1 MPILETRDVTK
12 RFGGLVAVN
21 QVCMTVNNNE
31 ILGIIGPN
39 GAGKTSFINA
49 LTGIYKP
56 SSGQVFFQDKEITGL
71 PAYKIAKQGISRTFQ
86 NLRVFS
92 NISVLENVLIG
103 AHCRIDNPFHHIF
116 LRPLRSRKI
125 EHQAYEKVIALLKN
139 VGLEEK
145 KETLAKNLAYGEQRI
160 LEICRALASDP
171 QLLILDEPCAGMNS
185 MEMDTLADFVKK
197 LRNEGNTIVVI
208 EHNMRFMMTVS
219 DRIIVMTAGA
229 KFREGTPEEI
239 RNDLEVQKV
248 YLGEQEAERC

>member
-1 MPILETRDVTK
+1 VPILDTQNITK
-12 RFGGLVAVN
+12 QFGGLVAVN
-21 QVCMTVNNNE
+21 QVSMTVNQHE
-31 ILGIIGPN
+31 IVGIIGPN

-56 SSGQVFFQDKEITGL
+56 SSGRVLFQGKDITGL
-71 PAYKIAKQGISRTFQ
+71 PAHKIANQGIARTFQ

-116 LRPLRSRKI
+116 LRPLRSKMVER
-125 EHQAYEKVIALLKN
+125 QAYEKVITLLKN

-145 KETLAKNLAYGEQRI
+145 KESMAKNLSYGEQRI
-160 LEICRALASDP
+160 LEICRALASNP
-171 QLLILDEPCAGMNS
+171 KLLILDEPCAGMNS
-185 MEMDTLADFVKK
+185 AEMDTLANFVKK
-197 LRNEGNTIVVI
+197 LRDEGSTITVI
-208 EHNMRFMMTVS
+208 EHNMRFMMAVS
-219 DRIIVMTAGA
+219 DRIIVMTEGA

-248 YLGEQEAERC
+248 YLGGEETE

>member
-1 MPILETRDVTK
+1 MPILNTKDVTK
-12 RFGGLVAVN
+12 LFGGLIAVN
-21 QVCMTVNNNE
+21 QVSMSVNKNE
-31 ILGIIGPN
+31 IVGIIGPN

-56 SSGQVFFQDKEITGL
+56 SSGQVLFQGKEITGL
-71 PAYKIAKQGISRTFQ
+71 PAYKITKRGISRTFQ

-116 LRPLRSRKI
+116 FRPLRSRQI
-125 EHQAYEKVIALLKN
+125 ERQAHEKVIALLKN

-145 KETLAKNLAYGEQRI
+145 KDSLAKNLSYGEQRI

-171 QLLILDEPCAGMNS
+171 ELLILDEPCAGMNS
-185 MEMDTLADFVKK
+185 AEMDTLAGFVKK
-197 LRNEGNTIVVI
+197 LRDEGQTIVVI
-208 EHNMRFMMTVS
+208 EHNMCFMMAVS
-219 DRIIVMTAGA
+219 DRIIVMTEGA
-229 KFREGTPEEI
+229 KFREGTPAEI

-248 YLGEQEAERC
+248 YLGEQEAV

>member
-1 MPILETRDVTK
+1 MPILDTRDVTK
-12 RFGGLVAVN
+12 QFGGLVAVN
-21 QVCMTVNNNE
+21 QVSMTVDKNE
-31 ILGIIGPN
+31 IVGIIGPN

-56 SSGQVFFQDKEITGL
+56 SGGQIFFQGKDITGF
-71 PAYKIAKQGISRTFQ
+71 PAYKIAKQGIARTFQ

-116 LRPLRSRKI
+116 LRPLRSKKI
-125 EHQAYEKVIALLKN
+125 ERQAYAKVIALLKN

-145 KETLAKNLAYGEQRI
+145 KESLAKNLSYGEQRT

-171 QLLILDEPCAGMNS
+171 ELLILDEPCAGMNS
-185 MEMDTLADFVKK
+185 AEMDTLADFVKK
-197 LRNEGNTIVVI
+197 LRDEGQTIVVI
-208 EHNMRFMMTVS
+208 EHNMCFMMAVS
-219 DRIIVMTAGA
+219 DRIIVMTEGA
-229 KFREGTPEEI
+229 KFREGTPAEI

-248 YLGEQEAERC
+248 YLGEQEVE

>member
-1 MPILETRDVTK
+1 MPILDTKDVTK
-12 RFGGLVAVN
+12 QFGGLVAVN
-21 QVCMTVNNNE
+21 QVSMTVNKNE
-31 ILGIIGPN
+31 IVGIIGPN

-56 SSGQVFFQDKEITGL
+56 SGGQIFFQGKDITGF
-71 PAYKIAKQGISRTFQ
+71 PAYKIAKQGIARTFQ

-116 LRPLRSRKI
+116 LRPLRSKKI
-125 EHQAYEKVIALLKN
+125 ERQAYAKVIALLKN

-145 KETLAKNLAYGEQRI
+145 KESLAKNLSYGEQRT

-171 QLLILDEPCAGMNS
+171 ELLILDEPCAGMNS
-185 MEMDTLADFVKK
+185 AEMDTLADFVKK
-197 LRNEGNTIVVI
+197 LRDEGQTIVVI
-208 EHNMRFMMTVS
+208 EHNMCFIMAVS
-219 DRIIVMTAGA
+219 DRIIVMTEGA
-229 KFREGTPEEI
+229 KFREGTPAEI

-248 YLGEQEAERC
+248 YLGEQEVE

>member
-1 MPILETRDVTK
+1 MQVLDTRDVTK
-12 RFGGLVAVN
+12 QFGGLVAVN
-21 QVCMTVNNNE
+21 QVSMTVKKNE
-31 ILGIIGPN
+31 IVGIIGPN

-56 SSGQVFFQDKEITGL
+56 SSGQVFFQGKDITGL
-71 PAYKIAKQGISRTFQ
+71 PAYKIAKQGIARTFQ
-86 NLRVFS
+86 NLRIFS

-116 LRPLRSRKI
+116 LRPLRSKKI
-125 EHQAYEKVIALLKN
+125 ERQAYAKVIDLLKN

-145 KETLAKNLAYGEQRI
+145 KESLAKNLSYGEQRI

-171 QLLILDEPCAGMNS
+171 ELLILDEPCAGMNS
-185 MEMDTLADFVKK
+185 AEMDTLADFVKK
-197 LRNEGNTIVVI
+197 LRDEGSTIAVI
-208 EHNMRFMMTVS
+208 EHNMRFMMAVS
-219 DRIIVMTAGA
+219 DRIIVMTEGA

-248 YLGEQEAERC
+248 YLGRQEDESC

>member
-1 MPILETRDVTK
+1 MQVLDTRDVTK
-12 RFGGLVAVN
+12 QFGGLVAVN
-21 QVCMTVNNNE
+21 QVSMTVKKNE
-31 ILGIIGPN
+31 IVGIIGPN

-56 SSGQVFFQDKEITGL
+56 SSGQVFFQGKDITGL
-71 PAYKIAKQGISRTFQ
+71 PAYKIAKHGIARTFQ
-86 NLRVFS
+86 NLRIFS

-116 LRPLRSRKI
+116 LRPLRSKKI
-125 EHQAYEKVIALLKN
+125 ERQAYAKVIDLLKN

-145 KETLAKNLAYGEQRI
+145 KESLAKNLSYGEQRI

-171 QLLILDEPCAGMNS
+171 ELLILDEPCAGMNS
-185 MEMDTLADFVKK
+185 AEMDTLADFVKK
-197 LRNEGNTIVVI
+197 LRDEGSTIAVI
-208 EHNMRFMMTVS
+208 EHNMRFMMAVS
-219 DRIIVMTAGA
+219 DRIIVMTEGA

-248 YLGEQEAERC
+248 YLGRQEDESC

>member
-1 MPILETRDVTK
+1 MPILDTQNITK
-12 RFGGLVAVN
+12 QFGGLVAVN
-21 QVCMTVNNNE
+21 QVSMTVNQHE
-31 ILGIIGPN
+31 IVGIIGPN

-56 SSGQVFFQDKEITGL
+56 SSGRVLFQGKDITGL
-71 PAYKIAKQGISRTFQ
+71 PAHKIANQGIARTFQ

-116 LRPLRSRKI
+116 LRPLRSKMVER
-125 EHQAYEKVIALLKN
+125 QAYEKVITLLKN

-145 KETLAKNLAYGEQRI
+145 KESMAKNLSYGEQRI
-160 LEICRALASDP
+160 LEICRALASNP
-171 QLLILDEPCAGMNS
+171 KLLILDEPCAGMNS
-185 MEMDTLADFVKK
+185 AEMDTLANFVKK
-197 LRNEGNTIVVI
+197 LRDEGSTITVI
-208 EHNMRFMMTVS
+208 EHNMRFMMAVS
-219 DRIIVMTAGA
+219 DRIIVMTEGA

-248 YLGEQEAERC
+248 YLGGEETE